1 MGALEAIKAAI
12 VLVVGIVLGWLVAGL
27 YADLVSLPA
36 AREAGAVY
44 ERRIWEARQ
53 REAEAKAEADRRAAQ
68 SRIDAIE
75 RDYHKRETDRLIQLS
90 ALEAALDQEAN
101 RVPIPSAADRGAV
114 ACRPAVPRGLRDAL
128 DGIGRASPRNDPA
141 GAPAAVR

>member
-36 AREAGAVY
+36 AREAGAIY
-44 ERRIWEARQ
+44 ERGIWEAGQ
-53 REAEAKAEADRRAAQ
+53 RKAEAEAEADRRAAQ

-75 RDYHKRETDRLIQLS
+75 RDFHQREAERLAQLS
-90 ALEAALDQEAN
+90 NLEAALDQEAN

-114 ACRPAVPRGLRDAL
+114 ACRPAIPRGLRDAL
-128 DGIGRASPRNDPA
+128 DGIGRATPRNYPA
-141 GAPAAVR
+141 GTPAAVR

>member
-12 VLVVGIVLGWLVAGL
+12 ILVVGIVLGWLVAGL

-44 ERRIWEARQ
+44 ERGIWEARQ

-75 RDYHKRETDRLIQLS
+75 RDFHQREAERLAELS
-90 ALEAALDQEAN
+90 NLEAALDQEAN

-128 DGIGRASPRNDPA
+128 DGIGRAAPRNDSAIPA
-141 GAPAAVR
+141 AAVR

>member
-12 VLVVGIVLGWLVAGL
+12 VLVVGLVIGWLVAGL

-36 AREAGAVY
+36 AREAGAQT
-44 ERRIWEARQ
+44 ERAVWEECQ
-53 REAEAKAEADRRAAQ
+53 REAEAKAEADRRAVQ

-75 RDYHKRETDRLIQLS
+75 RDFHQREAARLVELS
-90 ALEAALDQEAN
+90 NLEAALDQEAN
-101 RVPIPSAADRGAV
+101 RAPIPSAADRGAV

-128 DGIGRASPRNDPA
+128 DGIGRAAPRNDPA